1 MVCHKTLENQL
12 IPPNNEKCRDA
23 NIVTNNKTADI
34 PTAPHTVSASPSP
47 FHLSAQQLSVAERA
61 RSAEEAGNS
70 RC

>member
-34 PTAPHTVSASPSP
+34 PTAYLLNNFNAIILKL
-47 FHLSAQQLSVAERA
+47 FLSGMLILIISNT
-61 RSAEEAGNS
+61 SI
-70 RC
+70 